1 MDKEMQWQLVNEAQ
15 MQVGET
21 MGQAAINVP
30 HRTEDKET
38 RRLTRRLDIW
48 QD

>member
-1 MDKEMQWQLVNEAQ
+1 VKEAQ
-15 MQVGET
+15 MEVGET
-21 MGQAAINVP
+21 MGQAAIDVP
-30 HRTEDKET
+30 HRTKDKET